1 MHLLHQFNLKWTA
14 TQTSK
19 ENLLLYLLNA
29 KHAEDLQKS
38 NPALAM
44 KYSRRNRDALEA
56 DIVQKES
63 APKKK
68 QKAKKAR
75 KEWEEDYVQ
84 PQTNDSDDAE

>member
-1 MHLLHQFNLKWTA
+1 
-14 TQTSK
+14 
-19 ENLLLYLLNA
+19 
-29 KHAEDLQKS
+29 
-38 NPALAM
+38 M